1 MLLVKKGK
9 IKKQSIKNKGENKMP
24 KLMSMSEFLN
34 SGSKAAI
41 SNYNRTGILP
51 NYVARSK
58 GSVSTRRMGS
68 KPMQSSPFKKK
79 KKMAPVKKKTRK
91 YSGM

>member
-1 MLLVKKGK
+1 
-9 IKKQSIKNKGENKMP
+9 
-24 KLMSMSEFLN
+24 MSRSEFLN
-34 SGSKAAI
+34 SGSPAAI
-41 SNYNRTGILP
+41 SKYNKTGILP
-51 NYVARSK
+51 SYVAQSK
-58 GSVSTRRMGS
+58 GSMSTRRMAT